1 VLEFVARDA
10 GTDLGMKGGGT
21 PDKGKVVT
29 YSGTKWTV
37 DYVKLVDI

>member
-1 VLEFVARDA
+1 
-10 GTDLGMKGGGT
+10 MKGGGT

-37 DYVKLVDI
+37 NYVKLVDI